1 MNIFLL
7 KGITYSQCK
16 IKYSIRWKI
25 LKKFAP
31 FFRNWLPIY
40 FGANIYLFKVVW
52 ANERKIVTWSDVYC
66 LIVIIALPWS
76 VTEVNLMVCDL
87 LFQSSSQSL
96 TFPCSCLFLAQ
107 LIELVKIRNK
117 FDMTSVYDLF
127 GLVLFFYSWTYLV
140 LSFVFQ
146 LMLEFFWL

>member
-7 KGITYSQCK
+7 KGITYSQYK

-52 ANERKIVTWSDVYC
+52 AEWKEDSYLIRC
-66 LIVIIALPWS
+66 LLFDSYHSFA
-76 VTEVNLMVCDL
+76 MVCYW
-87 LFQSSSQSL
+87 S
-96 TFPCSCLFLAQ
+96 
-107 LIELVKIRNK
+107 
-117 FDMTSVYDLF
+117 
-127 GLVLFFYSWTYLV
+127 
-140 LSFVFQ
+140 
-146 LMLEFFWL
+146 